1 MQTDSR
7 DGTNGAEYTNEA
19 GGQWEKPRWQEWR
32 RATGEK
38 MGEKNTE
45 SIQNMLNLE
54 KQKAAKKT
62 RIDSIWE
69 RDEDEGV

>member
-1 MQTDSR
+1 
-7 DGTNGAEYTNEA
+7 
-19 GGQWEKPRWQEWR
+19 
-32 RATGEK
+32 